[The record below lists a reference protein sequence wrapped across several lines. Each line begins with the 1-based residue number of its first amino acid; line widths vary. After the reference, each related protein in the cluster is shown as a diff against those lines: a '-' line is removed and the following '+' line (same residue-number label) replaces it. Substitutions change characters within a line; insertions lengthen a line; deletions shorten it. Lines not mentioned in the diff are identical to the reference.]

1 MSEKDKNTIIIAAV
15 ALLIFGLCFLGI
27 KPAFTNLKE
36 AKAQNAELS
45 ATKQEMQTEI
55 NSLPTYKT
63 GLENAKVEYA
73 KTTARAFGDLT
84 NDKIHDEVVAMAK
97 NNGLEVTNF
106 TVSDVTT
113 GTINSYS
120 VSEGLGV
127 GGVGEGTVKLANV
140 SLIVSGSK
148 DNIVKLADYMNKA
161 EGIYVSSL
169 SFGSDGTDGSTAAN
183 IQIEM
188 LLANTID

>member
-1 MSEKDKNTIIIAAV
+1 MSEKDKKTIIIAAV
-15 ALLIFGLCFLGI
+15 ALLILGICFLGI

-45 ATKQEMQTEI
+45 AKKQEMQTEI

-148 DNIVKLADYMNKA
+148 DNVVKLADYMNKA

-188 LLANTID
+188 LLADTID

>member
-1 MSEKDKNTIIIAAV
+1 MSEKDKKTIIIAAV
-15 ALLIFGLCFLGI
+15 ALLIFGICFLGI

-45 ATKQEMQTEI
+45 AKKQEMQTEI

-120 VSEGLGV
+120 VSEGVGV

-148 DNIVKLADYMNKA
+148 DNVVKLADYMNKA

-183 IQIEM
+183 VQIEM
-188 LLANTID
+188 LLADTID

>member
-1 MSEKDKNTIIIAAV
+1 MSEKDKKTIIIAAV
-15 ALLIFGLCFLGI
+15 ALLIFGICFLGI

-45 ATKQEMQTEI
+45 AKKQEMQTEI

-127 GGVGEGTVKLANV
+127 GGVKEGTVKLANV

-183 IQIEM
+183 VQIEM
-188 LLANTID
+188 LLADTID

>member
-1 MSEKDKNTIIIAAV
+1 MSEKDKKTIIIAAI
-15 ALLIFGLCFLGI
+15 ALLIFGIIMLGI
-27 KPAFTNLKE
+27 KPGITNLKE

-45 ATKQEMQTEI
+45 AKKQEMQTEI

-148 DNIVKLADYMNKA
+148 DNVVKLADYMNKA

>member
-1 MSEKDKNTIIIAAV
+1 MSEKDKKTIIIAAV
-15 ALLIFGLCFLGI
+15 ALLIFGICFLGI
-27 KPAFTNLKE
+27 KPAFTNFKE

-45 ATKQEMQTEI
+45 AKKQEMQTEI

-106 TVSDVTT
+106 TVSDVIT

-127 GGVGEGTVKLANV
+127 GGVGNGTVKLANV

-148 DNIVKLADYMNKA
+148 DNVVKLADYMNKA

>member
-1 MSEKDKNTIIIAAV
+1 MSEKDKKTIIIAAV
-15 ALLIFGLCFLGI
+15 ALLIFGICFLGI

-45 ATKQEMQTEI
+45 AKKQEMQTEI

-127 GGVGEGTVKLANV
+127 GGVKEGTVKLANV

-148 DNIVKLADYMNKA
+148 DNVVKLADYMNKA

-188 LLANTID
+188 LLADTID

>member
-1 MSEKDKNTIIIAAV
+1 MSEKDKKTIIIAAV
-15 ALLIFGLCFLGI
+15 ALLIFGICFLGI

-45 ATKQEMQTEI
+45 AKKQEMQTEI

-106 TVSDVTT
+106 TVSDVIT